1 MSKNWQNTDKN
12 VLELAKYRKM
22 SEKKE
27 NTDKK
32 VRKPKRNYL
41 KKTLKISKYHRKC
54 SKIAKY

>member
-32 VRKPKRNYL
+32 EKNQKETIKKNPKN
-41 KKTLKISKYHRKC
+41 I
-54 SKIAKY
+54 